1 MVLVYVSKADTS
13 VRAIDGSDRW
23 EYTQRYTEYIG
34 HRRTNS
40 NSLSHYRLGAEF
52 SWPLLSSV
60 WLFCWGQGAD
70 KPLHR
75 GLQYNCLL

>member
-1 MVLVYVSKADTS
+1 MG
-13 VRAIDGSDRW
+13 AIDGSDRW
-23 EYTQRYTEYIG
+23 EYTVSTYTEYTVSTYTEYIG
-34 HRRTNS
+34 HRKTNS

-52 SWPLLSSV
+52 SWPLSSSV